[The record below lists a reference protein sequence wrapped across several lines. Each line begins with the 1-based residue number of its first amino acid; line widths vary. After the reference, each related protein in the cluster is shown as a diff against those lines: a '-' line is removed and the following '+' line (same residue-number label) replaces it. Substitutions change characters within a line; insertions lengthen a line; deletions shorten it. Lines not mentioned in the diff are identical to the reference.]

1 MHALLNYALKAT
13 RRNKMTD
20 TAPTQINT
28 HIIGDIVLNEENI
41 TNISPEIT
49 FERKAAMNDLLAE
62 NSFLPLRT
70 ADNLEATGPF
80 KLVLD
85 IQRGKLIFDIR
96 SEADEPIMLHIL
108 SLSPF
113 RLIMKDYFLICERHH
128 EAMKSANPQ
137 QIEAIDMGRRGL
149 HNEGS
154 EMLSDRLKGKIK
166 VDFETA
172 RRLYTLICALYW
184 KG

>member
-1 MHALLNYALKAT
+1 
-13 RRNKMTD
+13 MTD
-20 TAPTQINT
+20 IAQNITNT
-28 HIIGDIVLNEENI
+28 HCLCDIVLNEKNI
-41 TNISPEIT
+41 TQISPEVT
-49 FERKAAMNDLLAE
+49 FERKAAMTDLLAE

-70 ADNLEATGPF
+70 MGDIEPIGPF
-80 KLVLD
+80 RLMLD
-85 IQRGKLIFDIR
+85 VQRGKLIFDIR
-96 SEADEPIMLHIL
+96 TRSDDAIMLHIL

-154 EMLSDRLKGKIK
+154 TLLSERLKGKIK

-172 RRLYTLICALYW
+172 RRLYTLICALYR

>member
-1 MHALLNYALKAT
+1 
-13 RRNKMTD
+13 MTN
-20 TAPTQINT
+20 TAPQKLDT
-28 HIIGDIVLNEENI
+28 HKICDIILNEENI
-41 TNISPEIT
+41 TQISPEIT
-49 FERKAAMNDLLAE
+49 YERKAAMNDLLAE

-70 ADNLEATGPF
+70 IDNVDAVGPF
-80 KLVLD
+80 RLLLD

-96 SEADEPIMLHIL
+96 TEADEPVMLHIL

-128 EAMKSANPQ
+128 EAVKSANPQ

-154 EMLSDRLKGKIK
+154 ELLSERLEGKIK

-172 RRLYTLICALYW
+172 RRLYTLICALHW

>member
-1 MHALLNYALKAT
+1 MTEALKKL
-13 RRNKMTD
+13 N
-20 TAPTQINT
+20 TQI
-28 HIIGDIVLNEENI
+28 ICEIVLNEDNI
-41 TNISPEIT
+41 SHISPEIT
-49 FERKAAMNDLLAE
+49 YERKAAMNDLLAE
-62 NSFLPLRT
+62 NSFFPLRT
-70 ADNLEATGPF
+70 IDDAAATGPF
-80 KLVLD
+80 KLLLD
-85 IQRGKLIFDIR
+85 IKRGKLIFDIR
-96 SEADEPIMLHIL
+96 SQDGAPVMLHIL

-128 EAMKSANPQ
+128 EAVKSANPQ

-154 EMLSDRLKGKIK
+154 ELLSDRLKGKIQ

-172 RRLYTLICALYW
+172 RRLYTLICALHW

>member
-1 MHALLNYALKAT
+1 
-13 RRNKMTD
+13 MTN
-20 TAPTQINT
+20 TAAQKQNSHKICE
-28 HIIGDIVLNEENI
+28 IVLNEDNI
-41 TNISPEIT
+41 TQISPEAT
-49 FERKAAMNDLLAE
+49 YERKAATNDLLAE

-70 ADNLEATGPF
+70 IDNVEAIGPF

-85 IQRGKLIFDIR
+85 IKRGKLIFDIR
-96 SEADEPIMLHIL
+96 NQDDAPIMLHIL

-128 EAMKSANPQ
+128 EAVKSANPQ

-154 EMLSDRLKGKIK
+154 ELLSDRLKGKIK

-172 RRLYTLICALYW
+172 RRLYTLICALHW

>member
-1 MHALLNYALKAT
+1 
-13 RRNKMTD
+13 MTN
-20 TAPTQINT
+20 TAPQKLDT
-28 HIIGDIVLNEENI
+28 HKICDIVLNEENI
-41 TNISPEIT
+41 TQISPEIT
-49 FERKAAMNDLLAE
+49 YERKAAINDLMAE

-70 ADNLEATGPF
+70 IDNADAVGPF
-80 KLVLD
+80 KLLLD
-85 IQRGKLIFDIR
+85 IERGKLIFDIR
-96 SEADEPIMLHIL
+96 NENDAPVMLHIL

-128 EAMKSANPQ
+128 EAVKSANPQ

-154 EMLSDRLKGKIK
+154 ELLSERLEGKIK

-172 RRLYTLICALYW
+172 RRLYTLICALHW

>member
-1 MHALLNYALKAT
+1 
-13 RRNKMTD
+13 MTD
-20 TAPTQINT
+20 TAPQNIQTN
-28 HIIGDIVLNEENI
+28 IICEIVLNEENI
-41 TNISPEIT
+41 THISPEIT
-49 FERKAAMNDLLAE
+49 SERRAAMNDLLAE

-70 ADNLEATGPF
+70 IDNVTANGPF

-85 IQRGKLIFDIR
+85 IKRGKLIFDIR
-96 SEADEPIMLHIL
+96 NQTDEPIMLHIL

-128 EAMKSANPQ
+128 EAVKSANPQ

-154 EMLSDRLKGKIK
+154 ELLSDRLKGKIE

>member
-1 MHALLNYALKAT
+1 
-13 RRNKMTD
+13 MTD
-20 TAPTQINT
+20 TAQTDLDT
-28 HIIGDIVLNEENI
+28 HSICQIVLNEDNI
-41 TNISPEIT
+41 TQISPEIT
-49 FERKAAMNDLLAE
+49 YERKAAINDLLAD

-70 ADNLEATGPF
+70 INDVEATGPF

-85 IQRGKLIFDIR
+85 IKRGKLIFDIR
-96 SEADEPIMLHIL
+96 TQDDEPVMLHIL

-113 RLIMKDYFLICERHH
+113 RLMMKDYFLICERHH

-154 EMLSDRLKGKIK
+154 ELLSERLKGKIK

-172 RRLYTLICALYW
+172 RRLYTLICALHW

>member
-1 MHALLNYALKAT
+1 
-13 RRNKMTD
+13 MTD
-20 TAPTQINT
+20 TALQTNNKIN
-28 HIIGDIVLNEENI
+28 DIVLNEENI
-41 TNISPEIT
+41 TQISPEIT
-49 FERKAAMNDLLAE
+49 YERKAAITDLLAE
-62 NSFLPLRT
+62 NSFTPLRT
-70 ADNLEATGPF
+70 INDIEAKGPF

-96 SEADEPIMLHIL
+96 NQADEPIMLHIL

-128 EAMKSANPQ
+128 EAMKGANPQ

-154 EMLSDRLKGKIK
+154 TLLSERLEGKIK
-166 VDFETA
+166 VDFDTA
-172 RRLYTLICALYW
+172 RRLYTLVCALHW